1 MMSSNEHSLLSSYR
15 ESLLEHL
22 FAGEVMRHVWLS
34 GLRRLEVL
42 KPQVD
47 DGGYDLVL
55 EAGNV
60 VRHVQLKATFS
71 GSKVRRFSVNLGLAA
86 KPSGCVVCMLF
97 DPDTLD
103 LGPFYWYGGPPGE
116 RLPDVAGFKTARH
129 TKGNAQGAK
138 AERPNMRVL
147 PLSAFE
153 KVPNI
158 EGIAARLFGK
168 ILSVNEDDL

>member
-1 MMSSNEHSLLSSYR
+1 MSSTEHSLLSSYR

-22 FAGEVMRHVWLS
+22 FAGEVMKHVWLS

-60 VRHVQLKATFS
+60 VRHVQLKATFK
-71 GSKVRRFSVNLGLAA
+71 GSTVNRFTINLGLAG

-97 DPDTLD
+97 EQESLN
-103 LGPFYWYGGPPGE
+103 LGPFYWLGGKPGE
-116 RLPDVAGFKTARH
+116 RLPDLGKFKTAKH
-129 TKGNAQGAK
+129 TKGNSLGVK
-138 AERPNMRVL
+138 TERPNLRVV
-147 PLSAFE
+147 PLSAFT
-153 KVPNI
+153 KVSGIP
-158 EGIAARLFGK
+158 EIAALLFGPHGQP
-168 ILSVNEDDL
+168 VAGDA